1 MFFGRILTAL
11 IIFIF
16 FISASVYGQPP
27 ETTPETTNETT
38 NDVPVARVGER
49 ENSNTP
55 MGYTLSACIKRTLRE
70 NPKIKAA
77 EFEIKKAESEIG
89 IQRGNFFPTF
99 SLQTYA
105 QQITSINSRGP
116 EDDDYFDQDINVL
129 NLRLSQTLFQG
140 FTIFNSY
147 QKSVL
152 NKALVKAR
160 EKQVKMD
167 LILEVQTHF
176 LKLLKTQE
184 DMRSFKAA
192 VHRLE
197 VNRKAV
203 NSFYEKQM
211 TPYVAVLQSE
221 VELADAR
228 QLLSKAKNEVHTL
241 NVMLNILL
249 GFPPDIPI
257 NYVGQ
262 LSPGNYD
269 FNMNLNVCTTCA
281 HKNRPE
287 MEISDIGLEMGKK
300 ELAIQTGQFSPK
312 ITANADYYIKN
323 NWYDNQGINGIG
335 QTYDLD
341 QENTY
346 WTAMIQLQWDFNLGG
361 QQFYQR
367 GKAVHE
373 IARLR
378 QNRKSTRDLI
388 TAQVQMHYTNLLET
402 RGRIDFSQTALESA
416 REGYKRAQKRYQVQ
430 VGTIYELMDIQT
442 SLTRAEAN
450 CNQAVTDYQ
459 LGLANLYYAMGQQN
473 FTLTESPVPEGS
485 SSTANDHNGDQLNRT
500 SDIKQ

>member
-1 MFFGRILTAL
+1 MFFGRILTGL
-11 IIFIF
+11 VFFMF

-27 ETTPETTNETT
+27 ETTSETA
-38 NDVPVARVGER
+38 NDVQTDRVGGR
-49 ENSNTP
+49 ESANAP
-55 MGYTLSACIKRTLRE
+55 MGYTLSACIKRTLKE

-89 IQRGNFFPTF
+89 IQRGHFFPTF

-105 QQITSINSRGP
+105 EQITSINSKGP
-116 EDDDYFDQDINVL
+116 SDEDYLDQDINVL
-129 NLRLSQTLFQG
+129 NFRLSQTLFQG

-160 EKQVKMD
+160 KKQVKMD

-176 LKLLKTQE
+176 LKLLKTRE
-184 DMRSFKAA
+184 DMRSLKAA

-197 VNRKAV
+197 VNRKAIK
-203 NSFYEKQM
+203 SFYEKQM

-249 GFPPDIPI
+249 GFPPDMPI
-257 NYVGQ
+257 KYVGH
-262 LSPGNYD
+262 LSSGNYN
-269 FNMNLNVCTTCA
+269 FNMDLSVCTTCA

-287 MEISDIGLEMGKK
+287 MEISDISLEMGEK
-300 ELAIQTGQFSPK
+300 ELAIQSGQFSPR
-312 ITANADYYIKN
+312 ITANADYYIRN
-323 NWYDNQGINGIG
+323 TWYDNQRTNGIG
-335 QTYDLD
+335 QTYDPD

-361 QQFYQR
+361 RQFYQR

-373 IARLR
+373 IAKLR

-416 REGYKRAQKRYQVQ
+416 REGYERAQKRYQVQ
-430 VGTIYELMDIQT
+430 VGTIDELLDIQA

-450 CNQAVTDYQ
+450 CNQAVSDYQ

-473 FTLTESPVPEGS
+473 FTLTENQMPEDS
-485 SSTANDHNGDQLNRT
+485 TITANGNNGDPLNRI
-500 SDIKQ
+500 SDMKQ